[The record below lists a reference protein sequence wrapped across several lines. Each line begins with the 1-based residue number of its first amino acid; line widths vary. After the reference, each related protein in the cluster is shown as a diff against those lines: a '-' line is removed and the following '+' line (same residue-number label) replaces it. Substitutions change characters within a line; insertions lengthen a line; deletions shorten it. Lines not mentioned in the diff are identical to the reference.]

1 MATRKL
7 SISSPDEDQQCSSR
21 NVAVSIGGYDG
32 DTQFNSLNAIAQLRT
47 RG

>member
-7 SISSPDEDQQCSSR
+7 SISSPDKDLQCSSR
-21 NVAVSIGGYDG
+21 NVVVSIGGYDG
-32 DTQFNSLNAIAQLRT
+32 GTQFNSVNAVAQLRT

>member
-21 NVAVSIGGYDG
+21 NVVVSIGGYDG
-32 DTQFNSLNAIAQLRT
+32 GSQFNSENVIAQLRT